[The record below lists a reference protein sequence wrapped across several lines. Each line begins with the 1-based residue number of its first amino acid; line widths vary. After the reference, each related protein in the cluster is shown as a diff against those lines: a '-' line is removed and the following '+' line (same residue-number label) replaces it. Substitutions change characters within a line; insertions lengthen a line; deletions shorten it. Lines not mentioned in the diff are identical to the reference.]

1 MNQKILKMSAIIE
14 FLDHGFLEKVDCV
27 YKEGHVGVW
36 EDDLVAFAKQQ
47 FPNAFLEK
55 MGEDGGDNILELINF
70 TLYLE
75 PEDEDSEKVIS
86 GDLYGGNFL
95 VIYSEH
101 VKNISIENTQ
111 FNW

>member
-1 MNQKILKMSAIIE
+1 MNQKILRMSAIIE

-55 MGEDGGDNILELINF
+55 MGEDGGDF

-95 VIYSEH
+95 VIHSEH

-111 FNW
+111 FNIN